1 MAEPI
6 NIEEVVNLL
15 TTGRGSACVRS
26 GLCCK
31 TGPCAFGKWDA
42 AAHQCHYLQVSEAA
56 EGYTIY
62 ACGIKDQI
70 DALPPEAGA
79 AINPAFGAGCC
90 MPLFNAN
97 RDAIRRSK

>member
-1 MAEPI
+1 MTEPVDV
-6 NIEEVVNLL
+6 EEIAKLL
-15 TTGRGSACVRS
+15 ATRGHTPCLRS

-42 AAHQCHYLQVSEAA
+42 AAHQCQYLQVTEVTDR
-56 EGYTIY
+56 YTIY

-79 AINPAFGAGCC
+79 HINPAFGAGCC

-97 RDAIRRSK
+97 RNAIRAK